1 MNDASLQV
9 VLQRCETYD
18 RTVIS
23 ALIDKIVAPLDVPK
37 SLYGDVILLKPNL
50 ISSLG
55 PPLACTHCEFI
66 AGVASWFLDQGA
78 KVLLGDSPA
87 FGSATKVCEKQGI
100 VDALRGMDV
109 KIVDFVTPVIRQLAT
124 GVNVTIAQEA
134 LECDLFVGLPKVKA
148 HNQMYV
154 TLAVKNIFGIVKGVN
169 KGMLHM
175 VQGESHNRFAEIV
188 LDLVSLLPRQLHL
201 VDGIE
206 AMHISGPIG
215 GSPLPLGCIAAG
227 RCPVALDSALLAL
240 LELDQKKSPLWQVAL
255 ARKRYVGCDA
265 VNILYPQLSPE
276 EFYGSGFVA
285 PDHLKSI
292 RFNPVGFLSG
302 MLKRALLKISSAL

>member
-18 RTVIS
+18 KTAIS
-23 ALIDKIVAPLDVPK
+23 VYIDKIVAPFNL
-37 SLYGDVILLKPNL
+37 SGALYGNVVLLKPNL
-50 ISSLG
+50 ISSIG

-87 FGSATKVCEKQGI
+87 FGSAANVCEKQGI
-100 VDALRGMDV
+100 VDSLKGMDV
-109 KIVDFVTPVIRQLAT
+109 KIVDFVTPVKRQLAT
-124 GVNVTIAQEA
+124 GVNVTVAQEA
-134 LECDLFVGLPKVKA
+134 LECDLFVGLPKIKA

-175 VQGESHNRFAEIV
+175 VQGESHNRFAEII

-215 GSPLPLGCIAAG
+215 GSPLSLGCIAAG

-240 LELDQKKSPLWQVAL
+240 LELDEKKSPLWRVAL
-255 ARKRYVGCDA
+255 SGKRYVGCDA
-265 VNILYPQLSPE
+265 GNILYPQLPPE

-285 PDHLKSI
+285 PDHLNSI
-292 RFNPVGFLSG
+292 RFNPVAFLSG
-302 MLKRALLKISSAL
+302 MLKRAFLVKSG